1 MHATDH
7 RYWFALGALLLTA
20 EIAHATPPD
29 AKTPANAPAAARA
42 TPPAAAPATPAA
54 AAPRAAP
61 AAAPAAA
68 ARPAVL
74 PANAL
79 RAAEEKLASGDPAS
93 VRQAID
99 AAAQIGGEPAAAAVA
114 ARLRRGLPPQLIEHA
129 IDALVLI
136 GKPNA
141 GPVLI
146 ELTLHRRPQV
156 RRRAV
161 DALGALQVRSAQAV
175 LLYALDDPSAE
186 VREAA
191 VQALARI
198 GTARALPA
206 LFVAADRGMTSALA
220 AVGRIATVRDVK
232 SIMQRAKDG
241 DVTRIK
247 PALQV
252 MLERNDFPVQGKLAV
267 VRELAL
273 SGSAGARNHL
283 VQWLDAWKA
292 SGDPRLR
299 QALFDA
305 IKQLDS
311 NQPPATAAA
320 KPLPPA
326 RPEVA
331 SANGT
336 IHGAKP

>member
-1 MHATDH
+1 MHARVH
-7 RYWFALGALLLTA
+7 QHWFALCALLLPA
-20 EIAHATPPD
+20 QIAQATPTD
-29 AKTPANAPAAARA
+29 AKAKP
-42 TPPAAAPATPAA
+42 
-54 AAPRAAP
+54 AAP
-61 AAAPAAA
+61 AAAPVAAPATAAPAPA
-68 ARPAVL
+68 ARPAP

-79 RAAEEKLASGDPAS
+79 RAAEEKLASADPAV
-93 VRQAID
+93 VRQAIET
-99 AAAQIGGEPAAAAVA
+99 AAQIGGEPAAVA
-114 ARLRRGLPPQLIEHA
+114 ISARLRRGLPPQLIESA
-129 IDALVLI
+129 IDALARI
-136 GKPNA
+136 GKPSA

-146 ELTLHRRPQV
+146 ELTLHRRAQV
-156 RRRAV
+156 RKRAV
-161 DALGALQVRSAQAV
+161 DALGALQIRSAQAV
-175 LLYALDDPSAE
+175 LLYALDDPSAD

-191 VQALARI
+191 VQSLART

-206 LFVAADRGMTSALA
+206 LFVAADRGMASAIV
-220 AVGRIATVRDVK
+220 AVGRIATARDVK
-232 SIMQRAKDG
+232 AILQRAKDG

-252 MLERNDFPVQGKLAV
+252 MLERSDFPVQAKVAI

-273 SGSAGARNHL
+273 LGSAGARNHL

-305 IKQLDS
+305 IKRLDRE
-311 NQPPATAAA
+311 QPAEAGGEKPA
-320 KPLPPA
+320 PPA

-336 IHGAKP
+336 LRGAKP